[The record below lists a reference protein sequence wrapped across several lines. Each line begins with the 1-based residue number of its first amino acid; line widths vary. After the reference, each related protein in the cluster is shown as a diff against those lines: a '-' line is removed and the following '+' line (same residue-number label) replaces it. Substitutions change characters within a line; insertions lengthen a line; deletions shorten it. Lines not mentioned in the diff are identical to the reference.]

1 MDKGDTAYIHNGNLF
16 DHKKERNPAVR
27 DNLDGPWGHYAKW
40 NESDRERQILYDLTY
55 I

>member
-1 MDKGDTAYIHNGNLF
+1 MDKDDTAYLHNGKLF
-16 DHKKERNPAVR
+16 DHKKERNPAVW

-55 I
+55 V